1 MLFRSVFSPLDLL
14 SSAMAT
20 DPESTET
27 PTDSI
32 QHKSSSSDL
41 FSSAKVLAD
50 AARSAVSHD
59 GGTTFDKSKVAE
71 ASEDLLDAASE
82 YGKLKQKGYGS
93 YVDKAQG
100 YLHQFH
106 SSDQKPTH
114 PSPPHEGKPT
124 PEEKPTDPVEQSTP
138 EEHKSSGGFG
148 GFGDYVNIAEGFF
161 KK

>member
-1 MLFRSVFSPLDLL
+1 
-14 SSAMAT
+14 MAT

-32 QHKSSSSDL
+32 HHKSSSSSDL

-59 GGTTFDKSKVAE
+59 GGALDKSKVAE
-71 ASEDLLDAASE
+71 ASEDLLDAASD
-82 YGKLKQKGYGS
+82 YGKLKEKGYGS

-106 SSDQKPTH
+106 SSDQKPAH
-114 PSPPHEGKPT
+114 PPPPHEGKST
-124 PEEKPTDPVEQSTP
+124 PEEKSTDPVEQSAP
-138 EEHKSSGGFG
+138 AEHKSSGGFG
-148 GFGDYVNIAEGFF
+148 GFGDYVNVAEGFF